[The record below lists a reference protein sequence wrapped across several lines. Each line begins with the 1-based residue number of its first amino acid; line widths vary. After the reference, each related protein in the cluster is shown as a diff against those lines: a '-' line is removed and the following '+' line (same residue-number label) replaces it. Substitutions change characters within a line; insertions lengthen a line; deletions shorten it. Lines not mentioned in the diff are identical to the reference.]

1 MSRAVASCAR
11 ASLASPHTWFRSP
24 AAGGGGTGQKSE
36 ARGGDSRLS
45 APWRFASRPPALCV
59 TPPWARLS
67 GTRKP
72 ERAGERRARR
82 GGAASL
88 AAGWRPGGDL
98 AGDRRRAAAEAQV
111 SAWRPRVEC
120 SISKLAPAG
129 CLAEKDGTKGL
140 WGGVS
145 RRQGSRGRER
155 A

>member
-11 ASLASPHTWFRSP
+11 VSMASPHTWFRPP
-24 AAGGGGTGQKSE
+24 AAGGGGAGKKSE
-36 ARGGDSRLS
+36 AMGGDSWPS
-45 APWRFASRPPALCV
+45 APWRFASRPPQ
-59 TPPWARLS
+59 ARPS
-67 GTRKP
+67 GTRKL

-82 GGAASL
+82 GGAARL

-129 CLAEKDGTKGL
+129 CLAEKDGTKG
-140 WGGVS
+140 
-145 RRQGSRGRER
+145 
-155 A
+155 